1 MRKTGILPIIMAAA
15 LLLTGCA
22 GANSGAGQTS
32 VGAGNSASAGQSSV
46 GAANSENSEI
56 SENKAPYSFTDSLG
70 RSVEVSAFGKTVVL
84 SSSLAEIWQLSGGA
98 LFGATAD
105 VFDAENITLP
115 ENTVNCGD
123 LKNPSAETI
132 IASGADF
139 IILSSAITGH
149 TKLEPTLTA
158 AGITA
163 AYFDIENF
171 EDYLEVLKICAD
183 INDRPDL
190 YEKNGEEVR
199 ARVEAAI
206 AKAEGR
212 TSPKIL
218 LMRAY
223 STGIKAKGS
232 DNMTGQML
240 KDLGCVNIADSD
252 TSLLEELSLE
262 AIIRADPDFVFITTM
277 GEDEAAAV
285 ATYENTLGSNPA
297 WQALSAV
304 KNGEVHILPKDLYH
318 LKPNARWGEAY
329 EKLEEILYE

>member
-1 MRKTGILPIIMAAA
+1 MRKAKIISVLLIAA
-15 LLLTGCA
+15 LLLTGCRENGGTSSAGETVSFIGAESSA
-22 GANSGAGQTS
+22 GAAHSG
-32 VGAGNSASAGQSSV
+32 
-46 GAANSENSEI
+46 I
-56 SENKAPYSFTDSLG
+56 SEENAPYSFTDSLG
-70 RSVEVSAFGKTVVL
+70 RSVEVSEFGKTVVL
-84 SSSLAEIWQLSGGA
+84 SSSLAEIWELSGGK

-105 VFDAENITLP
+105 VFDAENITLS

-123 LKNPSAETI
+123 LKTPSAETI
-132 IASGADF
+132 IASGAELV
-139 IILSSAITGH
+139 ILSSAITGH

-163 AYFDIENF
+163 AYFDIEDF
-171 EDYLEVLKICAD
+171 EDYLGMLKICTD
-183 INDRPDL
+183 INNRPDL
-190 YEKNGEEVR
+190 YEKNGESVR
-199 ARVEAAI
+199 ARVEAAV
-206 AKAEGR
+206 AKAQGQA
-212 TSPKIL
+212 SPKIL

-240 KDLGCVNIADSD
+240 KELGCVNIADSD
-252 TSLLEELSLE
+252 ASLLEELSLE

-285 ATYENTLGSNPA
+285 AQYENTLGANPA
-297 WQALSAV
+297 WQSLSAV